1 MSRSKHHEIRVL
13 LRAMDDGMTAAQ
25 ISITLDIPQDS
36 VRQSLANMP
45 DVYIDRWIKPTR
57 GPYSAVWCAVSV
69 PEHCP
74 RPADDA

>member
-25 ISITLDIPQDS
+25 ISITLNIAQDS

-45 DVYIDRWIKPTR
+45 DAYIDRWVKFAR

>member
-1 MSRSKHHEIRVL
+1 MSRSKHPEIRVL

-25 ISITLDIPQDS
+25 ISITLNIKQDS

-57 GPYSAVWCAVSV
+57 GPYAAIWCAVSV